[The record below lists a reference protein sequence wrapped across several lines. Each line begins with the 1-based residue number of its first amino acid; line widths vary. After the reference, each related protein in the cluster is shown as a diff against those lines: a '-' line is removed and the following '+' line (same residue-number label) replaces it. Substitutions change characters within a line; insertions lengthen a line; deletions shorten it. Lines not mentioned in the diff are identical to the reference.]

1 MARKKPKKQL
11 PPKRPR
17 TKPHRYTSEQVI
29 DALKKTNGLQYLAA
43 RMLKMCQTSM
53 SDYCKRPEVKEVLVQ
68 LRGENVD
75 HAEKQLQRAV
85 KRKEQWAVKYTLSCL
100 GKDRG
105 YVERTQTEMSGPD
118 GKPIPIGLDATE
130 RTARIALLL
139 ERLGSRGAFGVPG
152 GSPEANPD
160 LATDQPAA
168 TGSV

>member
-75 HAEKQLQRAV
+75 HAEKQLQRELRFQGNERAEGRKIF
-85 KRKEQWAVKYTLSCL
+85 KRRAFSKHYPAPNLS
-100 GKDRG
+100 
-105 YVERTQTEMSGPD
+105 
-118 GKPIPIGLDATE
+118 
-130 RTARIALLL
+130 
-139 ERLGSRGAFGVPG
+139 GS
-152 GSPEANPD
+152 
-160 LATDQPAA
+160 
-168 TGSV
+168 